1 VATAYTIP
9 HGTPPSL
16 KETTRNLQV
25 LEPPVRTYFGPFT
38 LDPATRELLEGG
50 RPIHL
55 SPKAFDVLQVLV
67 EARPTV
73 VPKADLHDRIW
84 PGTFVVDANLSVL
97 VGEIRKALADSAQ
110 TPRYIRTV
118 HRVGYAFCGEVT
130 GAAAAPHVPST
141 ASRFWLAWNDRTFV
155 LSSGDN
161 VIGRNPECG
170 VWVDAAGVSRR
181 HARLKL
187 DTESGAA
194 TIDDLGSTNGT
205 FVNETRVE
213 AEAALRDGDLV
224 HLGPVALTFR
234 AWLPERSRSTERIRR

>member
-1 VATAYTIP
+1 
-9 HGTPPSL
+9 
-16 KETTRNLQV
+16 
-25 LEPPVRTYFGPFT
+25 VRTLFGPFT

-50 RPIHL
+50 RAIHL

-97 VGEIRKALADSAQ
+97 IGEIRKALADSAQ

-118 HRVGYAFCGEVT
+118 HKVGYAFCGD
-130 GAAAAPHVPST
+130 AAEAPAAVRSNA
-141 ASRFWLAWNDRTFV
+141 ASRYWLAWNDRTLA
-155 LSSGDN
+155 LSAGDN
-161 VIGRNPECG
+161 LIGRSPECG
-170 VWVDAAGVSRR
+170 IWVDAAGVSRR
-181 HARLKL
+181 HARLRL
-187 DTESGAA
+187 DADSGAA
-194 TIDDLGSTNGT
+194 AIEDLGSMNGT

-213 AEAALRDGDLV
+213 SPMALRDGDLV
-224 HLGPVALTFR
+224 HLGSIALTFR